1 MSLAPATD
9 SFYRK
14 QADIQ
19 YPSSLQPKAAQ
30 EAKKQGPPPTA
41 LQSSSFHKQQ
51 PSDLGTKTKQAPP
64 KAAEVVVD
72 TQYDDKKLTKMKE
85 HINKQLYKNKN
96 SSSLKNLPA
105 SALKSS
111 GKEFGEEIL
120 RDLKLKIQ

>member
-41 LQSSSFHKQQ
+41 LQSSSFHKQ
-51 PSDLGTKTKQAPP
+51 PSDLATKTKQAPP

-96 SSSLKNLPA
+96 SSSLKNLA
-105 SALKSS
+105 AGAYKSS
-111 GKEFGEEIL
+111 GKELGEESL
-120 RDLKLKIQ
+120 RDVKL